1 MTYLGELRVNW
12 RFLAA
17 AGMGMTA
24 GYLLVNYI
32 GNLFTPHLIE
42 EFGWSRGDIALI
54 GATAFLGILGQPIVG
69 RLADAFG
76 VKRVA
81 LIGVISAPLIFVGL
95 SAMSGSL
102 LQYFLLCLVQVTIVG
117 GTTTTVVYS
126 RLIAQHFDRAR
137 GMALAI
143 AACAAP
149 ATAAAAIPF
158 LSEYIDT
165 SGWRAG
171 YVVVAACTAIGGAH
185 RNAPDSGRQ

>member
-81 LIGVISAPLIFVGL
+81 LIGVISAP
-95 SAMSGSL
+95 
-102 LQYFLLCLVQVTIVG
+102 
-117 GTTTTVVYS
+117 
-126 RLIAQHFDRAR
+126 
-137 GMALAI
+137 
-143 AACAAP
+143 
-149 ATAAAAIPF
+149 
-158 LSEYIDT
+158 
-165 SGWRAG
+165 
-171 YVVVAACTAIGGAH
+171 
-185 RNAPDSGRQ
+185 